1 MGVVATFM
9 ALGGGTASLR
19 IHLPTPARSIAQLRR
34 HFVHT
39 HALFRLQHVW
49 ARWIAQLRRHFV
61 LLSPDN
67 KGEQID
73 SAKDDHPDTVNEVPV
88 HLNRLDSKASLACE
102 ITTNCT
108 NKAD

>member
-73 SAKDDHPDTVNEVPV
+73 SAKDDHQETDNEVTE
-88 HLNRLDSKASLACE
+88 HLNQPERKERMTSE
-102 ITTNCT
+102 IKTIET
-108 NKAD
+108 

>member
-49 ARWIAQLRRHFV
+49 TRWIAQLRRHFA

-67 KGEQID
+67 KEEQIVI
-73 SAKDDHPDTVNEVPV
+73 AKDDHPNTVNEVTE
-88 HLNRLDSKASLACE
+88 HLNRPDSKRSHRSEL
-102 ITTNCT
+102 TTNSP
-108 NKAD
+108 